1 MSVKEST
8 VIESGWYLWQK
19 THIIKISKED
29 NHYNNVK
36 SVNKEKKKS
45 NIKQTKKSMGLE
57 VKIISSNIPPN
68 CKAFIQRQEM
78 IKP

>member
-1 MSVKEST
+1 MIT
-8 VIESGWYLWQK
+8 
-19 THIIKISKED
+19 IITL
-29 NHYNNVK
+29 NQLTR
-36 SVNKEKKKS
+36 KKKS